1 MDKVDADATNL
12 WSCLNRNVQLRGQTR
27 HRGGPLHHCPCWH
40 YFVVTVATKTPIKS
54 KAFTSCHD
62 LEYSMLLTSEKSY
75 STLTV
80 LVKWPEG
87 LMYTVTEWLTLHSI
101 TSTIQIRPSFCH
113 INIFFTTTIC
123 LTSIPPCC
131 VAPAAWPPRRGRG
144 AGDTPQ
150 TSGTV
155 VVPRCMCIAMPPGVA
170 PSWPSS
176 SSPRS
181 CPSVQMRR
189 GTNLYMHAFECIWM
203 VHHSK

>member
-1 MDKVDADATNL
+1 MWLIGLSSCVDRPDTE
-12 WSCLNRNVQLRGQTR
+12 VIHT
-27 HRGGPLHHCPCWH
+27 PLSMLTLLHGDCS
-40 YFVVTVATKTPIKS
+40 YQDSYQIKS
-54 KAFTSCHD
+54 FHFLSWFWIQRTD
-62 LEYSMLLTSEKSY
+62 QWKSY

-87 LMYTVTEWLTLHSI
+87 LMYTVTEWLTLHSV

-113 INIFFTTTIC
+113 INKFYTTTIC

-144 AGDTPQ
+144 AWDTPQ

-155 VVPRCMCIAMPPGVA
+155 AVPRCMCIAMPLGVA

-203 VHHSK
+203 AHHSK